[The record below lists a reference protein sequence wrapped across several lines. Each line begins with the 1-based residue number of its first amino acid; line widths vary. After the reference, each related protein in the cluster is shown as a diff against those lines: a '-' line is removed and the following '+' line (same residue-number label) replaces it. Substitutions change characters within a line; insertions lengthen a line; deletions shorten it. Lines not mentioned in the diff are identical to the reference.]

1 MQEVDF
7 VLAENTRK
15 TKFLLERYGVKNK
28 ILLFNDFSTKK
39 KIQSL
44 VNNISKGKNIALVS
58 DAGTPLISDPG
69 TNLVQAAIEEK
80 IKVVPIPGASS
91 LISALVASGLS
102 ADKFIFYG
110 FFPILRRLL
119 EFR

>member
-1 MQEVDF
+1 MQDVDF

-28 ILLFNDFSTKK
+28 ILLFNDYSTKK

-58 DAGTPLISDPG
+58 EPPLSI
-69 TNLVQAAIEEK
+69 
-80 IKVVPIPGASS
+80 VVILKLELIP
-91 LISALVASGLS
+91 
-102 ADKFIFYG
+102 
-110 FFPILRRLL
+110 
-119 EFR
+119 

>member
-7 VLAENTRK
+7 VLAENTKK

-44 VNNISKGKNIALVS
+44 VNNVSKGKNIGLVS

-80 IKVVPIPGASS
+80 IKVIPIPGARS

-102 ADKFIFYG
+102 ADKFIF
-110 FFPILRRLL
+110 
-119 EFR
+119 